1 MTIGSFGPVTFTA
14 SEQQVRTFSG
24 FQRQRKARFARH
36 DVINSKPLI
45 EYTGDDLDTITLD
58 MRFDVFLGIDPR
70 SELDLLGA
78 IKESGEAYPL
88 VIGGTVL
95 ADYVITDMSED
106 WRRIDGRGNVI
117 VASVNVQLLEYVGT
131 IRV

>member
-45 EYTGDDLDTITLD
+45 EYTGDDLDTVSLD
-58 MRFDVFLGIDPR
+58 MRFDVALGVNPR
-70 SELDLLGA
+70 TELETLSA
-78 IKESGEAYPL
+78 IKEAGEAYPL

-106 WRRIDGRGNVI
+106 WRRIDGRGNVLI
-117 VASVNVQLLEYVGT
+117 ASVNVQLLEYVGT